1 MMTPLLTAV
10 LIMLFG
16 VRLGASSKFHH
27 LGCYRDKKSRALF
40 MGPAETDG
48 ADITVEECYRWCHDN
63 GRPLFA
69 LQHGHGYKG
78 ECRCGSALS
87 AATKYGEANNCKSGV
102 GGPWANDLYQ
112 DGPRLSC
119 QGKCNVTAY
128 SDCIVHKPHC
138 GANCEYLPE
147 GVDLDD
153 NTCAKNRQLGG
164 YSHNHCETVKA
175 GSLEWVNMGSEPNCF
190 YGRNGDNSL
199 VDAINVDG
207 GCYFQ
212 LARGIDGKDP
222 FTKLFKPGF
231 HGLYE
236 TYDVGAEG
244 PLNSDS
250 PDRLYDNPLSIKMMC
265 PESVALRTST
275 EEVNGQERTIE
286 WVKVSECMEG
296 TGYRLVHD
304 IDPELRK
311 QAVMVRIMPSDEF
324 PGYPQTADYV
334 VTTKYMSDPVIAFR
348 RGYTMTFTIDTRTS
362 KVLESGNTADWT
374 GKNAHS
380 LMWNACGNKRGRK
393 PPKLADGNVY
403 HACANQRGIHI
414 LPGYCKWHWNEN
426 IGHDITVWM
435 GLDVNGVSGDMAV
448 ADDLAMESAPESVG
462 GATTFSDHIPI
473 ILGAAT
479 GAMVIAGLVA
489 VGVAMRKK
497 SATKETEIEM
507 KAVHVPDES
516 VATKTNTEME
526 EENQAETGKE
536 VVAGPEPDVVAVTAE

>member
-1 MMTPLLTAV
+1 
-10 LIMLFG
+10 MLFG
-16 VRLGASSKFHH
+16 VRLGAS
-27 LGCYRDKKSRALF
+27 
-40 MGPAETDG
+40 
-48 ADITVEECYRWCHDN
+48 
-63 GRPLFA
+63 
-69 LQHGHGYKG
+69 
-78 ECRCGSALS
+78 CR
-87 AATKYGEANNCKSGV
+87 KENCK
-102 GGPWANDLYQ
+102 
-112 DGPRLSC
+112 
-119 QGKCNVTAY
+119 VTAFA
-128 SDCIVHKPHC
+128 DCIDDAPHC
-138 GANCEYLPE
+138 GPNCEYLRE
-147 GVDLDD
+147 GIEDLDD
-153 NTCAKNRQLGG
+153 NTCAKNNREWLDD
-164 YSHNHCETVKA
+164 NHCETLRA
-175 GSLEWVNMGSEPNCF
+175 GTAEWVNMGSERNCF
-190 YGRNGDNSL
+190 HKKSNSEDNSL

-212 LARGIDGKDP
+212 LAREKNGKDP

-231 HGLYE
+231 HGLYG

-244 PLNSDS
+244 TLNYAS
-250 PDRLYDNPLSIKMMC
+250 PYRLYDNPLSIKMMC
-265 PESVALRTST
+265 PDSVALRTST
-275 EEVNGQERTIE
+275 EEDRKGQERTIE
-286 WVKVSECMEG
+286 WVKFSECTEG
-296 TGYRLVHD
+296 TRDRVVHD
-304 IDPELRK
+304 IDPQLRK
-311 QAVMVRIMPSDEF
+311 QAVMVRIMPSNEF
-324 PGYPQTADYV
+324 PGFPETEDYV
-334 VTTKYMSDPVIAFR
+334 VTTKYMSNPVIAFR
-348 RGYTMTFTIDTRTS
+348 RGYAMTDTIDAATS
-362 KVLESGNTADWT
+362 NVLESGNTADWT

-435 GLDVNGVSGDMAV
+435 GLDVDGVSGDMAV

-497 SATKETEIEM
+497 SATKEAEIEM